1 MKKKI
6 VVIGSGF
13 AGLTA
18 ATHLS
23 AAGHEVHLLEKNDQS
38 GGRASVWEKDGFT
51 FDMGPSF
58 YWMPEVFEQ
67 HFQHFGYKASDFY
80 QLKRLDPGY
89 RIYANNHQQIDA
101 SADLETLKAAFE
113 QREKGSA
120 KKLEAFLKDAE
131 YKYHTAMGDYV
142 NRLSDSITEFLEPR
156 LIFKTIQ
163 LNLFSSIRSAIRKQ
177 FKDPVL
183 VSMLEFPVLFLGSTP
198 DKTPA
203 LYSMMNYADLIKG
216 TWYPIG
222 GMGMVSKAFTDLAKL
237 KGVNLHLNT
246 EVLNIEVLNKMAKR
260 VKTNQGDFDADIVIS
275 GADYHHTEQNLLNA
289 NNRVY
294 DQNYW
299 EKRSMSPS
307 ALLFYVG
314 LNKRIEG
321 IEHHSLFFDEDFEQ
335 HAIEIYKDPKW
346 PSKPLFYLSA
356 ASKTDNSIAP
366 EGCENLVFLIPLAP
380 GLTDSDDMREHY
392 FNVQMDRLEQRT
404 GQSLRANVVVK
415 RSYAMRDFERDY
427 YSFKGNAYG
436 LANTLLQTAFLKP
449 KIKSKKVNNLF
460 YTGQLTVPG
469 PGVPPTI
476 LSGEIVAKE
485 VLKQIQAKKI

>member
-1 MKKKI
+1 
-6 VVIGSGF
+6 
-13 AGLTA
+13 
-18 ATHLS
+18 
-23 AAGHEVHLLEKNDQS
+23 
-38 GGRASVWEKDGFT
+38 
-51 FDMGPSF
+51 MGPSF

-67 HFQHFGYKASDFY
+67 HFVNFGYKASDFY

-89 RIYANNHQQIDA
+89 RIYARNNEQIDA
-101 SADLETLKAAFE
+101 SANLETLKAAFE
-113 QREKGSA
+113 KREKGSA
-120 KKLEAFLKDAE
+120 VKLEAFLKDAE

-142 NRLSDSITEFLEPR
+142 NRLSDSVTEFLEPH
-156 LIFKTIQ
+156 LMIKAIQ

-203 LYSMMNYADLIKG
+203 LYSMMNYADLIMG
-216 TWYPIG
+216 TWYPMG

-237 KGVNLHLNT
+237 KGVQLHLNT
-246 EVLNIEVLNKMAKR
+246 EVLSIEVQDNAAKTI
-260 VKTNQGDFDADIVIS
+260 KTNQGDFEADIVIS
-275 GADYHHTEQNLLNA
+275 GADYHHTEQRLLNA
-289 NNRVY
+289 KDRVY
-294 DQNYW
+294 TNEYW

-307 ALLFYVG
+307 ALLFYIG
-314 LNKRIEG
+314 LDKRIEG

-335 HAIEIYKDPKW
+335 HAIEIYKQPQW

-356 ASKTDNSIAP
+356 ASKTDTTIAP

-380 GLTDSDDMREHY
+380 GLSDSDDMREHY

-404 GQSLRANVVVK
+404 GQSIKPHVIVK

-449 KIKSKKVNNLF
+449 KIKSKKVRNLF

-485 VLKQIQAKKI
+485 VLKQIQLKKL